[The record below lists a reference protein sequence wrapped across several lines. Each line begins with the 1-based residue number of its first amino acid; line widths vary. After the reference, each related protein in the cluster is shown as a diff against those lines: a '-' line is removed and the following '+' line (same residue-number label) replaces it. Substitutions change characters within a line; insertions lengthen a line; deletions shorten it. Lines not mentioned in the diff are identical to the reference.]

1 MEIYNQYKLSLFQP
15 WLHMHDF
22 PMEILK
28 YIMALE
34 FFQKEQQIG
43 GPHSLYQVITS
54 TLGTMKI

>member
-1 MEIYNQYKLSLFQP
+1 MYMLY
-15 WLHMHDF
+15 MHDF

-34 FFQKEQQIG
+34 FFQKEQQSG